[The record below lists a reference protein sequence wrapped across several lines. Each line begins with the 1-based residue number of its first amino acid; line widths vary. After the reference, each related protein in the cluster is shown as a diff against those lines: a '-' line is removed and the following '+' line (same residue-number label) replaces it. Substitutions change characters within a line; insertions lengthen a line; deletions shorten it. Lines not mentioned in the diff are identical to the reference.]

1 MPSTKGNLPLALP
14 FTKALLNIKTVIDKN
29 WHILS
34 FNKNLRN
41 VFDETP
47 FVAYRRNI
55 NLHQLIGGNRIL
67 ENKAVRKNI
76 KQSKQSG
83 QCSLCLSRLDSLRCK
98 QVTKTKTFQ
107 SYRTKENLQI
117 FHNLTA
123 KVKT

>member
-1 MPSTKGNLPLALP
+1 MPSTKGNVPLALP
-14 FTKALLNIKTVIDKN
+14 FTKALLNIKTVTDKN

-67 ENKAVRKNI
+67 ENKAVRKTSNN
-76 KQSKQSG
+76 QNNQ
-83 QCSLCLSRLDSLRCK
+83 DSAHYAS
-98 QVTKTKTFQ
+98 QDW
-107 SYRTKENLQI
+107 
-117 FHNLTA
+117 TA
-123 KVKT
+123 FVVNK